1 MTKVRKWLA
10 ALVVGII
17 CSYAHPVAAYTIH
30 WDGVGKNEA
39 VRIYSPGFSGGVNTK
54 AGELLW
60 DWQGAPPPGYSNSFY
75 AFCVDA
81 NQYLQYTQ
89 TVTIESTDTLVNSLA
104 NQYLTQ
110 DAGKKVAWLFN
121 TYAAGFDATG
131 GDREVAALQV
141 AIWTAL
147 YNTYSTTG
155 YNMVTAGGPFRLDLA
170 YNTEASLIAARAG
183 ELLDALFMNGAG
195 YHTGTA
201 AWVNTGMLAGQDQM
215 LAPPS
220 TVPEPASLLLCGTGL
235 AAIGRALRRRK
246 KTA

>member
-1 MTKVRKWLA
+1 MANVNKWLA
-10 ALVVGII
+10 ALVVGFV

-39 VRIYSPGFSGGVNTK
+39 VRIYSPGFSGGVNTE

-81 NQYLQYTQ
+81 NQYLQYSQ
-89 TVTIESTDTLVNSLA
+89 TVTLESTDTLVASAA
-104 NQYLTQ
+104 NPNLTV

-121 TYAAGFDATG
+121 TYASGFDATG
-131 GDREVAALQV
+131 TNRDVAALQV
-141 AIWTAL
+141 AIWAAL
-147 YNTYSTTG
+147 YNPYTTG
-155 YNMVTAGGPFRLDLA
+155 YAMVTSGANAFRLDLG
-170 YNTEASLIAARAG
+170 YNSEANFIALEAG
-183 ELLDALFMNGAG
+183 TLLDALFLPGGG
-195 YHTGTA
+195 YHTSA
-201 AWVNTGMLAGQDQM
+201 ASWVNTGMLAGQDQM
-215 LAPPS
+215 LGTPS
-220 TVPEPASLLLCGTGL
+220 AVPEPASLLLCGTGL